1 MYTYEESIKHYLKQ
15 GRGKGE
21 WECNREGELVP
32 GTVHMYGIITMKSP
46 CIMGD

>member
-32 GTVHMYGIITMKSP
+32 GTLYTCMELSQ
-46 CIMGD
+46 